1 MIDRL
6 LPPERRRR
14 RLSVLLAIALA
25 VLVFLVVR
33 ASTTTYD
40 PRGEQASQA
49 ARSAVLNRATA
60 WTTQVLS
67 YNAATSEK
75 DIAAA
80 KELMTEELQA
90 EYESTLPRAADRASQ
105 AKSKVQVRARVSR
118 LDGLSAQRRCPPAA
132 CAVGLISLTDDRA
145 SVLVF
150 VNQYATASSTERTVL
165 NPTWQVMRLIRD
177 GGHWRIAGLE
187 AP

>member
-6 LPPERRRR
+6 FPPDRRRR
-14 RLSVLLAIALA
+14 RLSVLLALALLLLV
-25 VLVFLVVR
+25 VLTVR

-40 PRGEQASQA
+40 PRGEQASPA
-49 ARSAVLNRATA
+49 ARAAVLTKATA
-60 WTTQVLS
+60 WTTQVMS

-80 KELMTEELQA
+80 KALMTDELQG
-90 EYESTLPRAADRASQ
+90 EYESTLPRAADRARQ
-105 AKSKVQVRARVSR
+105 AKSRVKVDARISR
-118 LDGLSAQRRCPPAA
+118 LDGISAQRRCPRQA
-132 CAVGLISLTDDRA
+132 CAIGLISLTDDRA

-150 VNQYATASSTERTVL
+150 VNQYASASSTKETVL
-165 NPTWQVMRLIRD
+165 NPTWQVMRLVRRD
-177 GGHWRIAGLE
+177 GDWVIAGLE